1 MNIKDF
7 ISNFRNHPVLFVGTG
22 ISLRYLNNSY
32 TWDNLLKHISFE
44 MTGEN
49 EHYLDIKSNH
59 YVNSAYAFDEI
70 AADLEK
76 QFNAYLQL
84 PEQRNGKFKEINDF
98 FYANMEKNINISR
111 FKIYISKLF
120 STFTVKEEKL
130 EELAVFK
137 KARKNIGS
145 IITTNYDEF
154 IESFFEFKPLIGN
167 DILLSNPYGSVYKI
181 HGCVTEPQK
190 IIITSDDYSTFSNK
204 YELIRAQLL
213 SLFIH
218 NPIVFLGYNI
228 GDSNIK
234 DLLRTI
240 FTYVNP
246 NTPQADK
253 IRSNFLLVEYEE
265 GLTNTEVSEHDI
277 VLEDIATIRI
287 NKIKT
292 DDFVSIYEAIS
303 SLQLPVSAMDIRKV
317 QNIVK
322 DIYSGGDIKV
332 SITEDLE
339 KLDNKDKVLVIG
351 SSNTV
356 RYEFQTTREMMVN
369 YFSIIEEENSQLI
382 ELINKQK
389 IQSAQYFPIFA
400 FARIT
405 NKIDKVEEIKK
416 IQLEKL
422 KGSKWV
428 ETKHTSISDIDMDES
443 ISKSNKNYAIVTA
456 LLNNQLILDE
466 VEKYLKEYEDKL
478 STEYRRLLCAYDYV
492 KYSSDNLFC
501 EKSE

>member
-7 ISNFRNHPVLFVGTG
+7 ISKFRNHPVLFVGTG
-22 ISLRYLNNSY
+22 LSLRYLNNSF
-32 TWDNLLKHISFE
+32 TWDNLLKHISYE
-44 MTGEN
+44 MTGDC

-59 YVNSAYAFDEI
+59 YKNSLYSYDEI

-76 QFNAYLQL
+76 EFNAYLQT
-84 PEQRNGKFKEINDF
+84 PEQRNGKFKEVNDY
-98 FYANMEKNINISR
+98 FYESMEKNINISR
-111 FKIYISKLF
+111 FKIYVASLF
-120 STFTVKEEKL
+120 KDFLIKEEKQ
-130 EELAVFK
+130 EELAMLK

-154 IESFFEFKPLIGN
+154 IETFFDFKPLIGN

-181 HGCVTEPQK
+181 HGCITDPQK
-190 IIITSDDYSTFSNK
+190 IIITSDDYSVFANK

-218 NPIVFLGYNI
+218 NPIVFIGYNI

-246 NTPQADK
+246 NTPEADK
-253 IRSNFLLVEYEE
+253 IRSNFLLVEYEADS
-265 GLTNTEVSEHDI
+265 TNTDVVEHDI

-292 DDFVSIYEAIS
+292 DDFASIYEAIG
-303 SLQLPVSAMDIRKV
+303 SLQLPVSAMDVRKV

-322 DIYSGGDIKV
+322 EIYSGGDIKV

-351 SSNTV
+351 SNNTV
-356 RYEFQTTREMMVN
+356 TYMYQTTKEMMIN
-369 YFSIIEEENSQLI
+369 YFDIIDEENGRLI

-389 IQSAQYFPIFA
+389 IQTSQFFPVFA
-400 FARIT
+400 FSKIT
-405 NKIDKVEEIKK
+405 PNIENVDEIKK
-416 IQLEKL
+416 IQIDKL
-422 KGSKWV
+422 KGIKQISSTHTTIDGILSD
-428 ETKHTSISDIDMDES
+428 ET
-443 ISKSNKNYAIVTA
+443 ISKTNKHYAIVTA
-456 LLNNQLILDE
+456 LLNSQLELSD
-466 VEKYLKEYEDKL
+466 VKKYLKEYKDKL

-492 KYSSDNLFC
+492 RYGY
-501 EKSE
+501 